1 MNNVKFYYNFSPKII
16 QKLFLPVV
24 HGIRKFIA
32 LMIENFRKFV
42 EVYKLRLDGKL
53 SSFERTSELGVTF
66 VVLL

>member
-1 MNNVKFYYNFSPKII
+1 M
-16 QKLFLPVV
+16 
-24 HGIRKFIA
+24 HGNREFIA

-42 EVYKLRLDGKL
+42 EVYKLRLDAKL

>member
-1 MNNVKFYYNFSPKII
+1 M
-16 QKLFLPVV
+16 
-24 HGIRKFIA
+24 HGDRKFIA

-42 EVYKLRLDGKL
+42 EVYKLKLDGKL